1 MNEEPLEKRNTLSKG
16 KRIIFISLGFFF
28 IVLGA
33 LGVFLPI
40 LPTTPFILISA
51 ALFVRSSDK
60 FYRWLLSNRIFGK
73 YIKNYRQGK
82 GIPLRIKVF
91 AITLLWVTISLS
103 AFLAVK
109 IIYVRIILLLIAIG
123 VTVHII
129 SIRPI
134 SKK

>member
-103 AFLAVK
+103 AFLAVE